1 MADIEQLKE
10 KVYQA
15 NMGLY
20 ESNLVIGTFG
30 NVSGRDKKSGLV
42 AIKPSGVDY
51 RELKAGDI
59 VVLDLEGAIVE
70 GDLNP
75 SSDTKTHLELYKAFS
90 DIGGIVHTH
99 STYATAW
106 AQAKRPVPCLGTT
119 HADYFYGEVPV
130 TGVISDPAIK
140 KDYEQETG
148 TLIIDTFKYIDYH
161 HMKAVL
167 VACHGPFTWGVDAA
181 EAVSL
186 SVTLEEI
193 SKSSFLSVML
203 NPSLKNMKKSLLD
216 KHYLR
221 KHGPGAYYG
230 QGGEKSRS
238 KDK

>member
-1 MADIEQLKE
+1 MGKIKELKE

-20 ESNLVIGTFG
+20 RSNLVIGTFG
-30 NVSGRDKKSGLV
+30 NASGRDAESGLI

-51 RELKAGDI
+51 RKLRARHV
-59 VVLDLEGAIVE
+59 VVLDPEGNVVD
-70 GDLNP
+70 GKLNP
-75 SSDTKTHLELYKAFS
+75 SSDTKTHLELYRAFT
-90 DIGGIVHTH
+90 DVGGIVHTH

-106 AQAKRPVPCLGTT
+106 AQARLPVPCLGTT

-130 TGVISDPAIK
+130 TDVISDTAID
-140 KDYEQETG
+140 KDYELETG
-148 TLIIDTFKYIDYH
+148 ALIIETFGSIDYH

-193 SKSSFLSVML
+193 SKTSFLSVEL
-203 NPSLKNMKKSLLD
+203 NPSSKNIKRKLLD

-221 KHGPGAYYG
+221 KHGRNAYYG
-230 QGGEKSRS
+230 QSGKMS
-238 KDK
+238 

>member
-1 MADIEQLKE
+1 VTDIEQLKE
-10 KVYQA
+10 KVYQS
-15 NMGLY
+15 NMDLY
-20 ESNLVIGTFG
+20 NSNLVIGTFG

-59 VVLDLEGAIVE
+59 VVLNLEGGIVE

-106 AQAKRPVPCLGTT
+106 AQANRPVPCLGTT

-130 TGVISDPAIK
+130 TDVISDSAIK

-148 TLIIDTFKYIDYH
+148 SLIIDTFRSIDYH

-193 SKSSFLSVML
+193 SKTSFFSVTL
-203 NPSLKNMKKSLLD
+203 NPSIKNIQKSLLD

-230 QGGEKSRS
+230 QDGNKTRS
-238 KDK
+238 KNE

>member
-1 MADIEQLKE
+1 MTDLEQLKE

-20 ESNLVIGTFG
+20 KSNLVIGTFG

-51 RELKAGDI
+51 RELKAGDM
-59 VVLDLEGAIVE
+59 VVLDLEGAVVE

-130 TGVISDPAIK
+130 TPVISDTAIK

-167 VACHGPFTWGVDAA
+167 VACHGPFTWGIDAA

-186 SVTLEEI
+186 SITLEEI
-193 SKSSFLSVML
+193 SKTSFLSVTL
-203 NPSLKNMKKSLLD
+203 APSLENMKKSLLD

-238 KDK
+238 KDE

>member
-1 MADIEQLKE
+1 MANIKKLKE

-15 NMGLY
+15 NMDLY
-20 ESNLVIGTFG
+20 NSNLVIGTFG
-30 NVSGRDKKSGLV
+30 NASGRDPDSGLV

-51 RELKAGDI
+51 RKLRAEDI
-59 VVLDLEGAIVE
+59 VVLDLEGGIVE
-70 GDLNP
+70 GELNP

-90 DIGGIVHTH
+90 DVGGIVHTH

-119 HADYFYGEVPV
+119 HSDYFYGEVPV
-130 TGVISDPAIK
+130 TDVISDPAID

-148 TLIIDTFKYIDYH
+148 TLIVETFGSIDYH

-193 SKSSFLSVML
+193 SRTSYISVSL
-203 NPSLKNMKKSLLD
+203 NPSIKNIKKTLLD

-221 KHGPGAYYG
+221 KHGSDAYYG
-230 QGGEKSRS
+230 QGGKRA
-238 KDK
+238 

>member
-1 MADIEQLKE
+1 MTDLEQLKE

-20 ESNLVIGTFG
+20 KSNLVIGTFG

-59 VVLDLEGAIVE
+59 VVLDLEGAVVE

-130 TGVISDPAIK
+130 TPVISDTAIK

-167 VACHGPFTWGVDAA
+167 VACHGPFTWGIDAA

-193 SKSSFLSVML
+193 SKTSFLSVTL
-203 NPSLKNMKKSLLD
+203 TPSLENMKKSLLD

-230 QGGEKSRS
+230 QGGEKLRS
-238 KDK
+238 KDE